1 MKKRLKDN
9 NLVYIELLILIS
21 NNKYTIIYKGL
32 WVSFQKPKYI
42 VRKIKMK
49 NKTIS
54 DDIIYIGEDDKD
66 IDLFE
71 SQYIVPNG
79 VSYNSYV
86 IIDEKIA
93 IMETID
99 KRKTNEWFENL
110 ERALNGK
117 MPDYLVISHLEPD
130 HAYNIDSVIKKYPNI
145 KLVGN
150 NKTFA
155 FLPQFF
161 NIPDLAERK
170 IEVKEGDIL
179 NLGKHKL
186 HFIMA
191 PMVHWPEVMMEYEE
205 YEKILF
211 SADGFGKFGTLDT
224 NEDWDCEARRYYF
237 NIVGKYG
244 MQVQSILKKASTLD
258 IKTICPLH
266 GPILKENLEHY
277 IEKYDVWSKYETESE
292 GVFIACASIHGNTL
306 NVCKKLKEMLE
317 SKGAKKVVLTDLS
330 REDWAE
336 SVEDAFRYG
345 KIVFASATYNMEM
358 FSPMRDLLLNL
369 KEKNYQNKKVALI
382 ENGTW
387 SPNSAKCMKKII
399 ETMKNIEIVE
409 PIITIKSTLKDEDI
423 NGLEKLAEEI
433 LK

>member
-1 MKKRLKDN
+1 MKDK
-9 NLVYIELLILIS
+9 IIS
-21 NNKYTIIYKGL
+21 NN
-32 WVSFQKPKYI
+32 
-42 VRKIKMK
+42 
-49 NKTIS
+49 
-54 DDIIYIGEDDKD
+54 IIYIGEDDKD

-99 KRKTNEWFENL
+99 KRKTKEWFENL
-110 ERALNGK
+110 EKVLDGK
-117 MPDYLVISHLEPD
+117 IPDYLVISHLEPD
-130 HAYNIDSVIKKYPNI
+130 HAYNIGSVIEKYPNI

-150 NKTFA
+150 SKTFA

-161 NIPDLAERK
+161 NIPDLEKRK
-170 IEVKEGDIL
+170 VEVKEGDIL
-179 NLGKHKL
+179 DLGKHKL

-205 YEKILF
+205 YEKVLF
-211 SADGFGKFGTLDT
+211 SADGFGKFGALDT
-224 NEDWDCEARRYYF
+224 DEDWDCEARRYYF

-244 MQVQSILKKASTLD
+244 IQVQAVLKKVSTLD

-266 GPILKENLEHY
+266 GPILKEDLEHY
-277 IEKYDVWSKYETESE
+277 IEKYDIWSKYETESE

-306 NVCKKLKEMLE
+306 NVCNKLKEILE
-317 SKGAKKVVLTDLS
+317 LKGAKKVVLTDLS

-336 SVEDAFRYG
+336 AVEDSFRYG

-387 SPNSAKCMKKII
+387 APNSAKCMKNII
-399 ETMKNIEIVE
+399 ETMKNVEIVE
-409 PIITIKSTLKDEDI
+409 PIVTIKSTLKDEDI
-423 NGLEKLAEEI
+423 EQLNKLADEI